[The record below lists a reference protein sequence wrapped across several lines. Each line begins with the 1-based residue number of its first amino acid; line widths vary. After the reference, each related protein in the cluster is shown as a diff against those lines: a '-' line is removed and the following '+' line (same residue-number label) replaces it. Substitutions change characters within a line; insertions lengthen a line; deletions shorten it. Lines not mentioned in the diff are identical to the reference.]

1 MEFSSP
7 CILSKCLYVSVV
19 QVPVGDVVLHE
30 FGWHR
35 YDFVEERSNAEF
47 DLLLAGMIGEIEVDE
62 RLDEG
67 LEELLG
73 F

>member
-1 MEFSSP
+1 M
-7 CILSKCLYVSVV
+7 
-19 QVPVGDVVLHE
+19 PVGNVVLHE
-30 FGWHR
+30 FGRHR
-35 YDFVEERSNAEF
+35 YDFVEERSDAEF
-47 DLLLAGMIGEIEVDE
+47 DLLLAGMVGEVEVDE